1 MKRIFA
7 ATFLVLFGVLV
18 IYLVFTVELVG
29 WDFRNN
35 LWAPA
40 YLTTHHQSAYN
51 IQVLFKDSNAIWF
64 PQVIG
69 VFFFLGFFPQY
80 PASNLWAVF
89 NIALLLALVWY
100 SVRQSGKKVKPLKLG
115 FLTACIFLFP
125 PTIRH
130 FALGQV
136 DILIMMAFI
145 AAVYAVERQHLTLA
159 AFLFALA
166 LAKPQHSI
174 VVLPLVF
181 VYLFFIQKSPRDS
194 VKLFLAICF
203 FALLQTAPLW
213 FGDPL
218 WPRDFLSNLHR
229 NPAWAQPGIFTLL
242 QNRFGASG
250 LALWFLLYAIILA
263 ANLRI
268 WSKNKPEKALLWSLA
283 STAIISPYLW
293 SWDFVL
299 FLPLFT
305 DTAFR
310 LSSLPSK
317 LTLFLFYTVC
327 FYGAILALQGGT
339 ASDEVLWWLPF
350 VLTIGI
356 VGSIIADLPS
366 PRLNNWLHK

>member
-1 MKRIFA
+1 MKRIL
-7 ATFLVLFGVLV
+7 ATVFLVLFGALV
-18 IYLVFTVELVG
+18 IDLIFMVEFVG

-40 YLTTHHQSAYN
+40 YLTTHHQSAYD
-51 IQVLFKDSNAIWF
+51 IQLLFKDSNAIWF

-130 FALGQV
+130 FVLGQV
-136 DILIMMAFI
+136 DIFIMMAFV
-145 AAVYAVERQHLTLA
+145 AAVYAIERQRLA
-159 AFLFALA
+159 LAGFLLALA
-166 LAKPQHSI
+166 LTKPQHSI

-218 WPRDFLSNLHR
+218 WTRDFLSNLQR
-229 NPAWAQPGIFTLL
+229 NPPWAQPGIFILL
-242 QNRFGASG
+242 QNRFGTSG
-250 LALWFLLYAIILA
+250 LILWFLLYTIILA

-268 WSKNKPEKALLWSLA
+268 WFKNKPEKAILWSLA

-299 FLPLFT
+299 FLPLFA
-305 DTAFR
+305 DTALR
-310 LSSLPSK
+310 LSSLPGK
-317 LTLFLFYTVC
+317 LTLFLFYVAC
-327 FYGAILALQGGT
+327 FYGAVVALKGGT
-339 ASDEVLWWLPF
+339 ASDEVLWWLPWVF
-350 VLTIGI
+350 ITGI
-356 VGSIIADLPS
+356 MASIAVDNI
-366 PRLNNWLHK
+366 LNKNASVPI